1 MDHRLRFACS
11 VFGLVAA
18 WAIALWIVLEVVL
31 ATASIS
37 SAPLNEWV
45 LAILADPDVERLV
58 TIFVRFLERL
68 MGTIGVSLALLVFGP
83 LRRGEP
89 WAKPVVIVLSLG
101 LLVAQLFTWISL
113 GNPPYAIAV
122 VCVLLALVVI
132 ATFLLMGRTAE
143 DSSGAGS

>member
-1 MDHRLRFACS
+1 MDLRSRFACS

-18 WAIALWIVLEVVL
+18 WAIVLWIVLEVVL
-31 ATASIS
+31 AAGSVS
-37 SAPLNEWV
+37 SAPLNEEV

-68 MGTIGVSLALLVFGP
+68 MGTIGVSLALLVYGP

-101 LLVAQLFTWISL
+101 LLVAQLLTWISL

-122 VCVLLALVVI
+122 VCVLLALVLISALILI
-132 ATFLLMGRTAE
+132 AGEAE
-143 DSSGAGS
+143 ASSASS

>member
-1 MDHRLRFACS
+1 MNRRLRFACS

-18 WAIALWIVLEVVL
+18 WAIVLWIVLEVVL
-31 ATASIS
+31 TVASVS
-37 SAPLNEWV
+37 SAPLNEEV

-68 MGTIGVSLALLVFGP
+68 MGTIGASLALLVFGP

-101 LLVAQLFTWISL
+101 LLVAQLLTWISL
-113 GNPPYAIAV
+113 GNPPYTIAV
-122 VCVLLALVVI
+122 VCVLLALVLI
-132 ATFLLMGRTAE
+132 SAFLLITEKAE
-143 DSSGAGS
+143 ASAGSRS

>member
-1 MDHRLRFACS
+1 M
-11 VFGLVAA
+11 
-18 WAIALWIVLEVVL
+18 
-31 ATASIS
+31 
-37 SAPLNEWV
+37 
-45 LAILADPDVERLV
+45 

-83 LRRGEP
+83 LRRGEA

-101 LLVAQLFTWISL
+101 LLIPQLLTWISL

-132 ATFLLMGRTAE
+132 ASFFLIAE
-143 DSSGAGS
+143 TGEASGAIQS

>member
-1 MDHRLRFACS
+1 MDLRSRFACS

-18 WAIALWIVLEVVL
+18 WAIVLWIVLEVVL
-31 ATASIS
+31 AAGSVS
-37 SAPLNEWV
+37 SAPLNEEV

-68 MGTIGVSLALLVFGP
+68 MGTIGVSLALLVYGP

-101 LLVAQLFTWISL
+101 LLIPQLITWISL

-122 VCVLLALVVI
+122 VCVLLALVLISALILI
-132 ATFLLMGRTAE
+132 AGEAE
-143 DSSGAGS
+143 ASSASS